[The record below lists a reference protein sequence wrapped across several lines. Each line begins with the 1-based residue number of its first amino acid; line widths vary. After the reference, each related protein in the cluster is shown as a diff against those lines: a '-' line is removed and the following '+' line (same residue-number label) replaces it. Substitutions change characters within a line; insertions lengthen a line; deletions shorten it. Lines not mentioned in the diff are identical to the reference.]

1 MRLAVLAPTP
11 RSLYSRLVTHL
22 AVQES
27 GVEVVLVV
35 ARSIWSPRR
44 LRAELQRDGPRL
56 LDKVYQK
63 LLLGERAYPKDD
75 PESLL
80 PTYCA

>member
-35 ARSIWSPRR
+35 APSSNFW
-44 LRAELQRDGPRL
+44 
-56 LDKVYQK
+56 
-63 LLLGERAYPKDD
+63 
-75 PESLL
+75 
-80 PTYCA
+80 